1 MSGRLDGKVAIIT
14 GGGSGIGRATR
25 AHVSSR
31 ERPGGDRRPERGGA
45 RRDRRARPRAGATPT
60 GWPRCA
66 GTSRRRATW
75 RASSQLAVA
84 RFQGLDCVFNNAG
97 VGGAFGPI
105 GETTA
110 EEWDFT
116 FAVLVRGVFLGIKHA
131 SNRMKAQGRG
141 GSIISTASIAG
152 IGGGGGPHAYSAAKA
167 AVVNLTRSVSAELA
181 AHRIRVNAIAPGM
194 IRTPLAT
201 GHREEAWDRLVR
213 EKQPWP
219 EPGLP
224 QHIADTALFLAGEES
239 RFITGQVIVVDG
251 GLTAQGPDLFGH
263 DAGSHMLRKAGLNT
277 GSTGAARHGARGPAP
292 LAPPPVRA
300 ECRLRFGRVARR
312 RPPTA
317 STTTT

>member
-14 GGGSGIGRATR
+14 GGGSGIGRTAALTFLRESARVVIGDLNEAGLAETVALAR
-25 AHVSSR
+25 AQGHADR
-31 ERPGGDRRPERGGA
+31 LAALGGDVSAEPHV
-45 RRDRRARPRAGATPT
+45 AGLVD
-60 GWPRCA
+60 
-66 GTSRRRATW
+66 
-75 RASSQLAVA
+75 LAVE
-84 RFQGLDCVFNNAG
+84 RFQGLDCIFNNAG

-141 GSIISTASIAG
+141 GSIINTASVAG
-152 IGGGGGPHAYSAAKA
+152 IGGGAGPHAYSAAKA
-167 AVVNLTRSVSAELA
+167 AVANLTRSVSTELA

-213 EKQPWP
+213 AKQPWP

-263 DAGSHMLRKAGLNT
+263 DESSRMLRKAGLNT
-277 GSTGAARHGARGPAP
+277 GSTGLPGS
-292 LAPPPVRA
+292 VR
-300 ECRLRFGRVARR
+300 EVR
-312 RPPTA
+312 RP
-317 STTTT
+317 

>member
-14 GGGSGIGRATR
+14 GGGSGIGRATALTFLRESARVVIGDLNEAGLAETVALAR
-25 AHVSSR
+25 AQGQADRLAALRGDVSAELHV
-31 ERPGGDRRPERGGA
+31 
-45 RRDRRARPRAGATPT
+45 AGLVE
-60 GWPRCA
+60 
-66 GTSRRRATW
+66 
-75 RASSQLAVA
+75 LAVE

-116 FAVLVRGVFLGIKHA
+116 LAVLVRGVFLGIKHA
-131 SNRMKAQGRG
+131 SNRMKVQGRG
-141 GSIISTASIAG
+141 GSIINTASVAG
-152 IGGGGGPHAYSAAKA
+152 IGGGAGPHAYSAAKA
-167 AVVNLTRSVSAELA
+167 AVANLTRSVSTELA

-201 GHREEAWDRLVR
+201 GHREDAWDRLVR

-263 DAGSHMLRKAGLNT
+263 DESSRMLRKAGLNT
-277 GSTGAARHGARGPAP
+277 GSTGLPGS
-292 LAPPPVRA
+292 VR
-300 ECRLRFGRVARR
+300 EVR
-312 RPPTA
+312 RP
-317 STTTT
+317 

>member
-1 MSGRLDGKVAIIT
+1 MSGRLDSKVAIIT
-14 GGGSGIGRATR
+14 GGGSGIGRAAALTFLRESARVVIGDLNEAGLAETVALAR
-25 AHVSSR
+25 AQGHADR
-31 ERPGGDRRPERGGA
+31 LAALGGDVSAEPHV
-45 RRDRRARPRAGATPT
+45 AGLVD
-60 GWPRCA
+60 
-66 GTSRRRATW
+66 
-75 RASSQLAVA
+75 LAVE
-84 RFQGLDCVFNNAG
+84 RFQGLDCIFNNAG

-141 GSIISTASIAG
+141 GSIISTASVAG
-152 IGGGGGPHAYSAAKA
+152 IGGGAGSHAYSAAKA
-167 AVVNLTRSVSAELA
+167 AVANLTRSVSTELA

-263 DAGSHMLRKAGLNT
+263 GESSRMLRKAGLNT
-277 GSTGAARHGARGPAP
+277 GSTGLPGS
-292 LAPPPVRA
+292 VR
-300 ECRLRFGRVARR
+300 EVR
-312 RPPTA
+312 RP
-317 STTTT
+317 

>member
-14 GGGSGIGRATR
+14 GGGSGIGRAAALTFLRESARVVIGDLNEAGLTETVALAR
-25 AHVSSR
+25 AQGHADR
-31 ERPGGDRRPERGGA
+31 LAALGGDVSAEPHV
-45 RRDRRARPRAGATPT
+45 AGLVD
-60 GWPRCA
+60 
-66 GTSRRRATW
+66 
-75 RASSQLAVA
+75 LAVE
-84 RFQGLDCVFNNAG
+84 RFQGLDCIFNNAG

-141 GSIISTASIAG
+141 GSIINTASVAG
-152 IGGGGGPHAYSAAKA
+152 IGGGAGSHAYSAAKA
-167 AVVNLTRSVSAELA
+167 AVANLTRSVSTELA

-239 RFITGQVIVVDG
+239 RFITGQLIVVDG

-263 DAGSHMLRKAGLNT
+263 GESSRMLRKAGLNT
-277 GSTGAARHGARGPAP
+277 GSTGLPGS
-292 LAPPPVRA
+292 VR
-300 ECRLRFGRVARR
+300 EVR
-312 RPPTA
+312 RP
-317 STTTT
+317 

>member
-14 GGGSGIGRATR
+14 GGGSGIGRATALTFLR
-25 AHVSSR
+25 ESARVVIGDLNEAGLAETVALARAQGHADRLAALRGDVSTEAHV
-31 ERPGGDRRPERGGA
+31 
-45 RRDRRARPRAGATPT
+45 AGLVA
-60 GWPRCA
+60 
-66 GTSRRRATW
+66 
-75 RASSQLAVA
+75 LAVE
-84 RFQGLDCVFNNAG
+84 RFQGLDCIFNNAG

-116 FAVLVRGVFLGIKHA
+116 FAVLARGVFLGIKHA
-131 SNRMKAQGRG
+131 SNRMKSQGRG

-152 IGGGGGPHAYSAAKA
+152 IGGGAGPHAYSAAKA
-167 AVVNLTRSVSAELA
+167 AVANLTRSVSTELA
-181 AHRIRVNAIAPGM
+181 VHRIRVNAIAPGM

-213 EKQPWP
+213 ERQPWP

-251 GLTAQGPDLFGH
+251 GLT
-263 DAGSHMLRKAGLNT
+263 
-277 GSTGAARHGARGPAP
+277 
-292 LAPPPVRA
+292 LA
-300 ECRLRFGRVARR
+300 
-312 RPPTA
+312 
-317 STTTT
+317 